1 MVEPPMLE
9 EKAKRYRDMLERAL
23 EEVEIAA
30 MRDSFLFK
38 AGCDLLEMARA
49 YHEDG
54 IFFMGKN
61 DLVNALVCFSYGHGF
76 LDAGVRMGV
85 LRAKSKTLFTL

>member
-1 MVEPPMLE
+1 
-9 EKAKRYRDMLERAL
+9 MLERAL

-30 MRDSFLFK
+30 MRDSFLFR

>member
-1 MVEPPMLE
+1 MVEPPALE
-9 EKAKRYRDMLERAL
+9 EKAKRYEDMLERAL

-30 MRDSFLFK
+30 MRDSFLFR

-49 YHEDG
+49 YHKDG
-54 IFFMGKN
+54 IFFMRKN

-85 LRAKSKTLFTL
+85 LRAKSKTLFTR